1 MINGRRSKGMEGTRE
16 RTRSVKRTTRTGRRS
31 PCVRRRHRE
40 WNGRWM
46 DARARRRRRGRPSS
60 HASRGHAR
68 VVGRRTSSVSVVGS
82 SCLRIAAVSF
92 GLPLNAVKISRFG
105 TVVAKTRSAA
115 SASRADKSFSET
127 SSARSAGH
135 SARGANA
142 RETSPRRLF
151 RASVSE
157 RNRSCPRACSNVSM
171 TLSEASRRS
180 RLTKR
185 STPRKFESAL
195 PSTCNCVNERSV
207 PKPSN
212 VDTALRSRCKHRK
225 FTYGS
230 KCSRRTMPRWCR

>member
-1 MINGRRSKGMEGTRE
+1 MDGR
-16 RTRSVKRTTRTGRRS
+16 
-31 PCVRRRHRE
+31 
-40 WNGRWM
+40 
-46 DARARRRRRGRPSS
+46 ARASAATGSPSS

-68 VVGRRTSSVSVVGS
+68 VVGRRPSSVSVVGS
-82 SCLRIAAVSF
+82 MLRRIAAVSF

-115 SASRADKSFSET
+115 PASRADKSFSET

-171 TLSEASRRS
+171 TLSEASRRV

>member
-1 MINGRRSKGMEGTRE
+1 MINGRRSRVMEATRG
-16 RTRSVKRTTRTGRRS
+16 RTRSVNRMTRMRRRV
-31 PCVRRRHRE
+31 PCVRRRRRE
-40 WNGRWM
+40 RSDRWM
-46 DARARRRRRGRPSS
+46 DARARRRRRGRRRATRVEDTRASS
-60 HASRGHAR
+60 DVDRRRRRSSDLR
-68 VVGRRTSSVSVVGS
+68 VVASP
-82 SCLRIAAVSF
+82 VSF

-171 TLSEASRRS
+171 TLSEASRRV